1 MSSRQPE
8 ASTSAH
14 PFEHPVAHSPLSTS
28 PTRYGDH
35 DHLAAHAHYDGSSR
49 RNQPA
54 RDGSGSSGASPSR
67 TGSRG
72 PSPARGGS
80 GDSDGG
86 AYRRKGSD
94 TMSSSRQNSGE
105 RGLGQIQEH
114 SEAGLAGRGAGGQG
128 LGRGGGLPVLNTHML
143 PVGHGLLS
151 PASPAYPHHPNDS
164 RASLLPRQRSGS
176 HSYSPS
182 HGLPSSSS
190 TRATPSPTFP
200 PSHSNS
206 TLSSHSHS
214 HSQSGLRSPITTN
227 FPNSSSSTTH
237 THPTTA
243 SNSPLMHPPSR
254 PSSSASHSQ
263 QSHSRSQ
270 SQNPSADGH
279 SRTSGSRSRG
289 NSATSVDGRES
300 ERGRDDGTP
309 GGKAER
315 REKDRSRK
323 ERMAAATC
331 AKCELPMTGQF
342 VRALGTVYHLD
353 CFRCMDCG
361 KMVAAKFF
369 PIDATDGSGRQVP
382 LCETDYFRRLNLLCA
397 KCGQA
402 LRGSYITALDMK
414 FHVEHFTCEV
424 CPTVFGPQDSYYEH
438 DGSVY
443 CHFHYS
449 TRFAVK
455 CTGCRT
461 AILKQFVEINR
472 NSVDEHWH
480 PECYMIHKFWNIK
493 LAPAPKAVEALP
505 PSDPSDHSIA
515 TVSDSST
522 SAPPPPE
529 YLAIEASE
537 TPGSLKARQK
547 HMEEQ
552 VYRIWT
558 ILSAFEESSAACI
571 SEMLRHVS
579 SGHYMEGVGMAE
591 KFVLHVETLFAAID
605 DLNEAF
611 RRAGAKELQHVR
623 EARMLCKKVVNFFM
637 LLSHTHETGARKMS
651 ITQDLLSLVT
661 GLAHYLKILIRIAL
675 AGSLKLEREHGN
687 VQAIGLFLGRLD
699 RLARD
704 PEANKI
710 SATMLALARKGGAR
724 NASSAR
730 AGLGPATST
739 APNRKDSDRSA
750 ESASGDEA
758 NGGSHVAPVLARPTY
773 GYKSLARAIGT
784 LVGQGEATTDL
795 CEGCRLTI
803 EEECVRHG
811 TSIRWHLPCLRC
823 AQCHRLA
830 TKDDSTAN
838 ASALLPLA
846 DFVWVPAGGEGGQG
860 STVCKECARRE
871 RGGSLEGTVDGFAH
885 VTRLEQYA
893 FLLCVALNKLYGRLK
908 QRGVV
913 PGTPPDGEETRSLSD
928 AYRDSSDIKRMK
940 SVQLDRKLSATTA
953 RVPQRST
960 VIQSPS
966 GRTAQSDA
974 TDPTFQL
981 FQAKPPVPSR
991 KDQPLVDPVR
1001 GTTIPRSQVREV
1013 APPSS
1018 GGATPTPSNAV
1029 TPTPSPGLA
1038 GPAPLP
1044 PSATLPAAVQRPHFN
1059 RATTAVRIVDDPPP
1073 KTEDVPSGE
1082 VREREGLGG
1091 TSEPT
1096 KDEEGLTLADLPKAL
1111 EAEQKRAAAPD
1122 YQAGR
1127 SPLSDPRE
1135 QSRPYASP
1143 ANNGPKLL
1151 SELSALEY
1159 FIVKHVSAVLLSSE
1173 TSALCDVAPLD
1184 DLLDIIDARKNTFW
1198 GKLFKAGGEKK
1209 KVPKKGVFGIPLEV
1223 LVERNG
1229 ADSMHGAGPG
1239 SLRVPS
1245 FVDDVISAMKQMD
1258 MSIEGIFR
1266 KNGNIRRLKD
1276 LTEALDRDASSVNLS
1291 DDNPVQL
1298 AALLKKFLRD
1308 LPDPLMTF
1316 KLFHL
1321 FIAAQRVDDP
1331 EARKKALHYC
1341 CCMMPK
1347 AHRDTMEVVFVFLKW
1362 VASFSHVDEE
1372 TGSKMDLQNLATVIS
1387 PNILYAKGKDP
1398 ARDESFSAA
1407 RVVHELLEMQDEFWE
1422 VPAECLSILNDQ
1434 ELFSNPS
1441 QLTSKEI
1448 LARAENHIRLNGR
1461 ATHWKVSRGEASP
1474 PRRPGLQE
1482 AWSAPAVPGGGGG
1495 SRPISTYASPSPFRS
1510 PERPTSYSNQ
1520 PSSGG
1525 GGGPNANGAPQPWST
1540 GSPPWPPAP
1549 PPEDRFEAPY
1559 RRGTEATGS
1568 SSSLHRQAY
1577 SESGQPP
1584 FPSHPMPHTS
1594 SSHPYQR
1601 AAGR

>member
-1 MSSRQPE
+1 
-8 ASTSAH
+8 
-14 PFEHPVAHSPLSTS
+14 
-28 PTRYGDH
+28 
-35 DHLAAHAHYDGSSR
+35 
-49 RNQPA
+49 
-54 RDGSGSSGASPSR
+54 
-67 TGSRG
+67 
-72 PSPARGGS
+72 
-80 GDSDGG
+80 
-86 AYRRKGSD
+86 
-94 TMSSSRQNSGE
+94 
-105 RGLGQIQEH
+105 
-114 SEAGLAGRGAGGQG
+114 
-128 LGRGGGLPVLNTHML
+128 
-143 PVGHGLLS
+143 
-151 PASPAYPHHPNDS
+151 
-164 RASLLPRQRSGS
+164 
-176 HSYSPS
+176 
-182 HGLPSSSS
+182 
-190 TRATPSPTFP
+190 
-200 PSHSNS
+200 
-206 TLSSHSHS
+206 
-214 HSQSGLRSPITTN
+214 
-227 FPNSSSSTTH
+227 
-237 THPTTA
+237 
-243 SNSPLMHPPSR
+243 
-254 PSSSASHSQ
+254 
-263 QSHSRSQ
+263 
-270 SQNPSADGH
+270 
-279 SRTSGSRSRG
+279 
-289 NSATSVDGRES
+289 
-300 ERGRDDGTP
+300 
-309 GGKAER
+309 
-315 REKDRSRK
+315 
-323 ERMAAATC
+323 
-331 AKCELPMTGQF
+331 
-342 VRALGTVYHLD
+342 
-353 CFRCMDCG
+353 MDCG

-369 PIDATDGSGRQVP
+369 PIDASDGSGRQVP

-493 LAPAPKAVEALP
+493 LAPTPKAIEP
-505 PSDPSDHSIA
+505 PPPADSSDPSSA
-515 TVSDSST
+515 PAPDSST
-522 SAPPPPE
+522 SAPPPPA

-623 EARMLCKKVVNFFM
+623 EARMLCKKVVNFYM

-675 AGSLKLEREHGN
+675 AGSLKLEREYGN

-739 APNRKDSDRSA
+739 APNRKDSDQSA
-750 ESASGDEA
+750 ASASGDEA
-758 NGGSHVAPVLARPTY
+758 NGVTHVAPVLARPTY
-773 GYKSLARAIGT
+773 GYTSLARAIGT

-803 EEECVRHG
+803 EEECVRRG

-823 AQCHRLA
+823 AHCQRLA
-830 TKDDSTAN
+830 TKDDSTA
-838 ASALLPLA
+838 SAEELPLA
-846 DFVWVPAGGEGGQG
+846 DFVWVLPGGEGGQG

-940 SVQLDRKLSATTA
+940 FVQLDRKLSATTA

-1013 APPSS
+1013 VPPSS
-1018 GGATPTPSNAV
+1018 GHATPTPLNAV

-1073 KTEDVPSGE
+1073 KTEDVPSGG
-1082 VREREGLGG
+1082 VREAEGLGG

-1111 EAEQKRAAAPD
+1111 EAEQRRAAAPD
-1122 YQAGR
+1122 NQARR

-1347 AHRDTMEVVFVFLKW
+1347 AHRDTMEVIFVFLKW

-1407 RVVHELLEMQDEFWE
+1407 RVVHELLELQDEFWE

-1482 AWSAPAVPGGGGG
+1482 AWSPPAVPGGGGG

-1525 GGGPNANGAPQPWST
+1525 GGGPNVIGAPQPWST
-1540 GSPPWPPAP
+1540 GSSPWAPAP

-1559 RRGTEATGS
+1559 RRGTEAAGS

-1577 SESGQPP
+1577 SESGQPS
-1584 FPSHPMPHTS
+1584 FPCHPTPHTS